1 MLAALNRA
9 SKSWV
14 IKAILGLLVLTV
26 VLFFGARDLGGGHDG
41 GQSGRN
47 TNSVVEVGDVDFSR
61 HQVGREYNF
70 QIQRISQR

>member
-14 IKAILGLLVLTV
+14 IKAILGLLVLSF
-26 VLFFGARDLGGGHDG
+26 VLFLGARDLGGGHDG

-47 TNSVVEVGDVDFSR
+47 TNSVVEVGDVDFSL

-70 QIQRISQR
+70 